1 MSSTDAGAGGANAA
15 PRTDETAPDSA
26 PARSWSQL
34 STYRKC
40 GKAYQLEKI
49 LRAPR
54 RGAVWFSAGSAV
66 HGSIEDYLN
75 KHLEAKLA
83 S

>member
-1 MSSTDAGAGGANAA
+1 MNKQGAGGANAA
-15 PRTDETAPDSA
+15 PHAETRAPDSA
-26 PARSWSQL
+26 PARSWSQM

-54 RGAVWFSAGSAV
+54 RGAVWFSSGTAV
-66 HGSIEDYLN
+66 HASIEAYLRER
-75 KHLEAKLA
+75 LEAQHG
-83 S
+83 